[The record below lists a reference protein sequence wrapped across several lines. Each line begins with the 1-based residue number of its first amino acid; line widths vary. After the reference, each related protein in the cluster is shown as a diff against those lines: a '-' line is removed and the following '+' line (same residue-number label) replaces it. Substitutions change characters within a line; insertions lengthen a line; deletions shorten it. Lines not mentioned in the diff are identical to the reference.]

1 MSKKKYVMAL
11 DQGTTSSRALLFTHG
26 GAIAGMAQRE
36 FRQIFPRSG
45 WVEHDA
51 AEILETQRAVMREVL
66 SGSGVRAEELSA
78 IGITNQ
84 RETVVL
90 WERATGRPVHN
101 AIVWQCRRTAER
113 CAKLAKSKQAEEIT
127 RRTGLVID
135 AYFSG
140 SKIEWLL
147 DNVAGARKRAEAGDL
162 LAGTIDCWLAW
173 NLTERRAHVTDVSN
187 ASRTMLFNIETMQWD
202 DYLLDILNVPR
213 AVLPRVVSCSEMLGE
228 IQIEGVSVPLSG
240 MAGDQQAALFG
251 QGCRNPGD
259 VKNTYGTGCFL
270 LMNTGGERVLSRNR
284 LLTTVAWR
292 IGESTCY
299 ALEGSV
305 FTGGALIQWLR
316 DELKLI
322 ATAAESETVA
332 AAFEDSQGVY
342 IVPAFSGLGA
352 PYWEPDARGIIC
364 GLSRG
369 TRRGH
374 IVRAAL
380 EAIAFQSAE
389 LIKAM
394 EADAGMLRRLRVD
407 GGAAANNLLM
417 QVQADLLGMD
427 VFRPAN
433 VETTAQGAA
442 WLAGL
447 ATGFWAS
454 PNDLPVDAA
463 SPVVFRSKQGDV
475 WRQQRFSEWM
485 KAVKASL
492 AGGGSRTPAGS

>member
-1 MSKKKYVMAL
+1 MSNKKYVMAL
-11 DQGTTSSRALLFTHG
+11 DQGTTSSRALLFTHD

-36 FRQIFPRSG
+36 FRQVFPRSG

-51 AEILETQRAVMREVL
+51 LEILDTQRAVMREVL
-66 SGSGVRAEELSA
+66 SGSGVRADELA
-78 IGITNQ
+78 AVGITNQ

-101 AIVWQCRRTAER
+101 AIVWQCRRTAQR
-113 CAKLAKSKQAEEIT
+113 CTELAQSNHADEIT

-140 SKIEWLL
+140 TKLEWLL
-147 DNVAGARKRAEAGDL
+147 DNVAGARKRAEAGEL
-162 LAGTIDCWLAW
+162 LAGTIDTWLAW

-202 DYLLDILNVPR
+202 DYLLDVLNVPR
-213 AVLPRVVSCSEMLGE
+213 AVLPRVVSCSETLGE
-228 IQIEGVSVPLSG
+228 ILIDGVPVPLSG
-240 MAGDQQAALFG
+240 MAGDQQSALFG

-270 LMNTGGERVLSRNR
+270 LMNTGTQRVQSQNR

-292 IGESTCY
+292 VGGETCY

-305 FTGGALIQWLR
+305 FTAGALIQWLR
-316 DELKLI
+316 DELGLI
-322 ATAAESETVA
+322 ATAAESAQVGGA
-332 AAFEDSQGVY
+332 VEDAHGVY

-352 PYWEPDARGIIC
+352 PYWAPDARGIIC

-369 TRRGH
+369 TRRAH

-380 EAIAFQSAE
+380 EAIAFQSAD

-394 EADAGMLRRLRVD
+394 EADAGMLRSLRVD
-407 GGAAANNLLM
+407 GGASANDLLM
-417 QVQADLLGMD
+417 QMQADLLGRE
-427 VFRPAN
+427 VLRPAN

-447 ATGFWAS
+447 AEGFWSS
-454 PNDLPVDAA
+454 PDALPVDAA
-463 SPVVFRSKQGDV
+463 LPRVFKTEQDDA
-475 WRQQRFSEWM
+475 WREQRFAEWR
-485 KAVKASL
+485 KAVEAAL
-492 AGGGSRTPAGS
+492 G